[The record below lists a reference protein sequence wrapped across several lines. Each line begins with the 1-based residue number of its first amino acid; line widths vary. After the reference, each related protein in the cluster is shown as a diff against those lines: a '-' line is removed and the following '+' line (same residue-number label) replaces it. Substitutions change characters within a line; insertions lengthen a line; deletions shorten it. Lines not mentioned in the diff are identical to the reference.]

1 MNLLKQ
7 LWNWFTTP
15 NTDDCCD
22 AEICE
27 DPTPVEV
34 EEIDEVDT
42 AAVANIFTQLCVESG
57 IARKWVVRYDMA
69 SAFIEW
75 YDGPADVESVRNSI
89 EDFKKARPDLAPNL
103 VRIK

>member
-1 MNLLKQ
+1 MNWLKS
-7 LWNWFTTP
+7 LWNKLVDKTST
-15 NTDDCCD
+15 
-22 AEICE
+22 A
-27 DPTPVEV
+27 PTVVEV
-34 EEIDEVDT
+34 EEIAELEVDT

-75 YDGPADVESVRNSI
+75 YDGPADVETIRQSI
-89 EDFKKARPDLAPNL
+89 EDFKQARPDLAPNL

>member
-1 MNLLKQ
+1 MNWLKS
-7 LWNWFTTP
+7 LWNKLVNRTST
-15 NTDDCCD
+15 
-22 AEICE
+22 A
-27 DPTPVEV
+27 PTVVEV
-34 EEIDEVDT
+34 EEIAELEVDT

-75 YDGPADVESVRNSI
+75 YDGPADVETVRQSI
-89 EDFKKARPDLAPNL
+89 EDFKQARPDLAPNL

>member
-1 MNLLKQ
+1 MNLLKR

-15 NTDDCCD
+15 NTDDCYD

-27 DPTPVEV
+27 DPTSVEV
-34 EEIDEVDT
+34 EELEVDT

-75 YDGPADVESVRNSI
+75 YDGPADVESVRGSI